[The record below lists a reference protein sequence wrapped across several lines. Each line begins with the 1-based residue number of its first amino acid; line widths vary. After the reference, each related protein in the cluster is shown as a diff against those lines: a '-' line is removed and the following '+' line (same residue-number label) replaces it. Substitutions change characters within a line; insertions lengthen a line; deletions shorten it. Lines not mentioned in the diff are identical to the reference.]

1 MGTVPGVPPAKPEV
15 EEVLETKL
23 SNMFSSSLALSLL
36 FFGLASAFEL
46 EDSLLEYDE
55 SESDPRLFFSNF
67 TSGLVAINTTLL
79 TYGAL
84 IVLGGAA
91 IALLMYLL
99 ANSGANQRYA
109 NAYNQYGGN
118 QGYNN
123 YHYANRRM
131 FAGSESPFNFDL
143 LGLVSKA
150 VEVYQKLN
158 AGEED

>member
-1 MGTVPGVPPAKPEV
+1 MGVPGVPPAKPEV

-79 TYGAL
+79 TYGAI

-91 IALLMYLL
+91 IGLLLYLL
-99 ANSGANQRYA
+99 ATTCPNTRYA
-109 NAYNQYGGN
+109 NAYGQSYGQN
-118 QGYNN
+118 SGYSS
-123 YHYANRRM
+123 YNRRM
-131 FAGSESPFNFDL
+131 FTDSKSVFNFDL
-143 LGLVSKA
+143 LGLVNKA
-150 VEVYQKLN
+150 VEVYQQLN
-158 AGEED
+158 GEED

>member
-1 MGTVPGVPPAKPEV
+1 MG
-15 EEVLETKL
+15 ETKL
-23 SNMFSSSLALSLL
+23 SDMFSSSLALSLL

-109 NAYNQYGGN
+109 NAYNQYGGY
-118 QGYNN
+118 QGGSYS
-123 YHYANRRM
+123 HYANRRM
-131 FAGSESPFNFDL
+131 FDGERYVDKKEG
-143 LGLVSKA
+143 LGPRSTLTCLVW
-150 VEVYQKLN
+150 
-158 AGEED
+158 

>member
-1 MGTVPGVPPAKPEV
+1 MGVPGVPPAKPEV

-46 EDSLLEYDE
+46 EDSLLESYNE
-55 SESDPRLFFSNF
+55 SEPDPRLFFSNF

-99 ANSGANQRYA
+99 ANSGARQLLFSN
-109 NAYNQYGGN
+109 
-118 QGYNN
+118 
-123 YHYANRRM
+123 
-131 FAGSESPFNFDL
+131 SPVPISL
-143 LGLVSKA
+143 
-150 VEVYQKLN
+150 
-158 AGEED
+158 

>member
-1 MGTVPGVPPAKPEV
+1 MGKPEV

-99 ANSGANQRYA
+99 ANSGANHRYA
-109 NAYNQYGGN
+109 NAYNQYGGY
-118 QGYNN
+118 QGGNYNH
-123 YHYANRRM
+123 HYANRRM
-131 FAGSESPFNFDL
+131 FHGSQSGFNFDL

-158 AGEED
+158 GEE

>member
-1 MGTVPGVPPAKPEV
+1 MGVPGVPPAKPEV

-46 EDSLLEYDE
+46 EDSLLEYEE

-99 ANSGANQRYA
+99 ANSGANQR
-109 NAYNQYGGN
+109 
-118 QGYNN
+118 
-123 YHYANRRM
+123 
-131 FAGSESPFNFDL
+131 
-143 LGLVSKA
+143 VS
-150 VEVYQKLN
+150 VRVQL
-158 AGEED
+158 

>member
-109 NAYNQYGGN
+109 NAYS
-118 QGYNN
+118 
-123 YHYANRRM
+123 HYANRRM
-131 FAGSESPFNFDL
+131 FDGSRSAFNFDL

-150 VEVYQKLN
+150 VEVY
-158 AGEED
+158 

>member
-1 MGTVPGVPPAKPEV
+1 MGTVSGVPPAKPEV

-109 NAYNQYGGN
+109 NAYNQYGG
-118 QGYNN
+118 YRE
-123 YHYANRRM
+123 ALTVTM
-131 FAGSESPFNFDL
+131 PTAGCLTGLDPRSTLTCLVWSPRL
-143 LGLVSKA
+143 
-150 VEVYQKLN
+150 
-158 AGEED
+158 

>member
-1 MGTVPGVPPAKPEV
+1 MGVPGVPPAKPEV

-46 EDSLLEYDE
+46 EDSLLDSYDE
-55 SESDPRLFFSNF
+55 SDSDPRLFFSNF

-109 NAYNQYGGN
+109 NAYNQY
-118 QGYNN
+118 
-123 YHYANRRM
+123 ANRRM
-131 FAGSESPFNFDL
+131 FDGSRSAFNFDL

-150 VEVYQKLN
+150 VEVY
-158 AGEED
+158 

>member
-46 EDSLLEYDE
+46 EDSLLKYDE

-109 NAYNQYGGN
+109 NAYNQYGGY
-118 QGYNN
+118 QGGSYSH
-123 YHYANRRM
+123 YYANRRM
-131 FAGSESPFNFDL
+131 FHGSQSGFNFDL

-158 AGEED
+158 GEE